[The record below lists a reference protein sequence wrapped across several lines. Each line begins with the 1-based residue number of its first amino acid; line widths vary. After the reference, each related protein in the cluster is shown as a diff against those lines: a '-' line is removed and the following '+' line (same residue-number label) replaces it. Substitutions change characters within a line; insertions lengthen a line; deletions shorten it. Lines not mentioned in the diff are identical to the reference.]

1 MNKQFLLTLI
11 FITTSFDIA
20 ATTVPATP
28 TGKALL
34 HAIQSG
40 QDINVRITA
49 DGKTPLMI
57 AALLGAYEDVQ
68 ILLEHKADER
78 IKDNNGMG
86 ALEYA
91 LIGAQQLINKASEL
105 EAILENKNVDPE
117 DKAKIENA
125 ITEKASQYSAIIAI
139 LEKARK
145 KNAIFKITVA

>member
-1 MNKQFLLTLI
+1 MVIVLIATHFNSATAIVPVTPSGKKLLSI
-11 FITTSFDIA
+11 
-20 ATTVPATP
+20 
-28 TGKALL
+28 
-34 HAIQSG
+34 IQSG
-40 QDINVRITA
+40 QDVNAPIT
-49 DGKTPLMI
+49 DKGQTLLMI
-57 AALLGAYEDVQ
+57 GAFFGGYEDVQ

-78 IKDNNGMG
+78 IKDNNEMG

-105 EAILENKNVDPE
+105 QAILENKNVDPE

-139 LEKARK
+139 LENARK